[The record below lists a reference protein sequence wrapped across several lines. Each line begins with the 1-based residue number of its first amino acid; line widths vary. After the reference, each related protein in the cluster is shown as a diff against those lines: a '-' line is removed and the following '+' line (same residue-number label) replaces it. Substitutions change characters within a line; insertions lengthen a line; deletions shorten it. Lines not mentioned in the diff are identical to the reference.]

1 MITVVDRL
9 QEARKSAPV
18 DVERLIGDFGLE
30 LDLEARLPADITS
43 QLIRIDESRFRI
55 AINIDQPALRK
66 RFSMAHALGHYL
78 LHKDDLGV
86 GVSDTMAYQ
95 TPRTGPLANPR
106 ITEQHE
112 ADANRFA
119 ANLLMPDAL
128 VQSFYMKT
136 GGNLTEMS
144 RVFQTSREMIRY
156 AVHSLGLD
164 FKDTTAA

>member
-9 QEARKSAPV
+9 QLARKSAPV
-18 DVERLIGDFGLE
+18 DVERLISDFGLE
-30 LDLEARLPADITS
+30 LDLEARLPANITS
-43 QLIRIDESRFRI
+43 ELIRIGDGLYRVS
-55 AINIDQPALRK
+55 INVDQPALRK

-78 LHKDDLGV
+78 LHKHDLGI
-86 GVSDTMAYQ
+86 GVSDTMAYRA
-95 TPRTGPLANPR
+95 PRTGPLANPR

-128 VQSFYMKT
+128 VQSFYVKT
-136 GGNLTEMS
+136 GGNIAEMS
-144 RVFQTSREMIRY
+144 RVFQTSKELIRY

-164 FKDTTAA
+164 LKDTTAA